1 MISTKTIYRKLLCR
15 QHSQSDG
22 ITDQSESDSRK
33 KAVANLRV
41 LALIPPLLVLTITC
55 VYILYVATS
64 SRSFTK
70 NDILFY
76 VSAATSIVSLFSIV
90 TATASLLIQRKEQK
104 IQRESAMRNTHV
116 ELQRIA
122 LDDESLLA
130 VWGDYAGTQEVE
142 GKRQHIYLNL
152 IISQW
157 QMGFEAGA
165 IGLNQI
171 EVMSDSLLQTIPARR
186 YWYHAR
192 ISRRSFSMSR
202 KTRILYDTLDIAF
215 DKHGGYSKENG
226 EADTTI
232 VN

>member
-1 MISTKTIYRKLLCR
+1 MF
-15 QHSQSDG
+15 
-22 ITDQSESDSRK
+22 
-33 KAVANLRV
+33 
-41 LALIPPLLVLTITC
+41 
-55 VYILYVATS
+55 YVAVS

-70 NDILFY
+70 NNILFY
-76 VSAATSIVSLFSIV
+76 VSVATSLVSLFSIV

-130 VWGDYAGTQEVE
+130 VWGDYAGTQAVQ

-165 IGLNQI
+165 IELNQI

-186 YWYHAR
+186 YWYYAR
-192 ISRRSFSMSR
+192 VPRRSFSISR
-202 KTRILYDTLDIAF
+202 KTRILYDVLDAAF
-215 DKHGGYSKENG
+215 DKYGGYSKEDEG
-226 EADTTI
+226 
-232 VN
+232 VNATVVN